1 MSNDKPQ
8 ISKQTLDLII
18 VNTGLLMTIDG
29 DSIVW
34 YLSRYGLDVKFN
46 VEIVRDEM
54 LNDAHTYEA
63 FPRDAVIY
71 THLGANNH
79 FVTLVGLKGLSE
91 HNSSTYYRPDLRFII
106 AIDAKYLDVITF
118 TEYCGGSSDLFDY
131 LQMISKNELDPANV
145 VSCTFNRDWNN
156 FFKSEDEEFGGNCF
170 KSYVEK
176 LLKLRAELREGQQT
190 QVSTNVTV

>member
-54 LNDAHTYEA
+54 LND
-63 FPRDAVIY
+63 
-71 THLGANNH
+71 
-79 FVTLVGLKGLSE
+79 
-91 HNSSTYYRPDLRFII
+91 
-106 AIDAKYLDVITF
+106 
-118 TEYCGGSSDLFDY
+118 
-131 LQMISKNELDPANV
+131 
-145 VSCTFNRDWNN
+145 SCTFNRDWNN